1 MIINNIT
8 GQMYIGQSKDIE
20 NRYKEHIYHK
30 NTTVGQ
36 AIHQY
41 GVENFTFEVLEECS
55 IENLD
60 EEERYWIKYFNTTY
74 SEYGY
79 NKIQGGQDNIGES
92 NSNAKLTEKD
102 VYGIREDY
110 NNHVPKKESFEK
122 YKNKVTWYS
131 FSNIW
136 EGQSWQYIHY
146 DVYTEENKLYYM
158 KGTTIG
164 ENSASAAFT
173 DMEVLEL
180 RKRYVNESAAQIYES
195 VKDRCKF
202 QTLQC
207 ILWGRYYSHLPIYMK
222 QQKKWINN

>member
-55 IENLD
+55 VENLD
-60 EEERYWIKYFNTTY
+60 KEEKYWIKYFNTTY
-74 SEYGY
+74 PEYGY

-92 NSNAKLTEKD
+92 NGRVILSEKE
-102 VYGIREDY
+102 VYDIREDY
-110 NNHVPKKESFEK
+110 NNHISKKISYEK
-122 YKNKVTWYS
+122 YKDKIAWYS

-136 EGQSWQYIHY
+136 EGYSWQHIHY

-158 KGTTIG
+158 KGTSLG
-164 ENSASAAFT
+164 ENGKSAIFT
-173 DMEVLEL
+173 DKEVLEL
-180 RKRYVNESAAQIYES
+180 RNRYINESAASIYES
-195 VKDRCKF
+195 VKNRCGF
-202 QTLQC
+202 QTLQQ
-207 ILWGRYYSHLPIYMK
+207 ILWGRHYSHLPIYD
-222 QQKKWINN
+222 KKHKRWINN